1 MLFHKFINGT
11 KIIIYFNN
19 NFLTM
24 SNSKKPF
31 CKVCFD
37 AGKPESEYTNHF
49 VKNVPGPNGK
59 VICPTLLGLSCRYCL
74 KNGHMVSHCPDLTEN
89 KKKGKKISVTSASA
103 SVAKACKKT
112 NMFHHLTFD
121 SDYDSEE
128 DVTIVN
134 CCEPIVEKHHVDAV
148 TYASILAK
156 PKVETSANACTRSEL
171 TFDACAKVQ
180 KQQPYK
186 YSFKKSWAAYDSSSD
201 EEED

>member
-1 MLFHKFINGT
+1 
-11 KIIIYFNN
+11 
-19 NFLTM
+19 M
-24 SNSKKPF
+24 SHSKKPF

-49 VKNVPGPNGK
+49 VKNVPGTNGK
-59 VICPTLLGLSCRYCL
+59 VVCPTLLGLSCRYCF
-74 KNGHMVSHCPDLTEN
+74 KNGHTVSHCPDLTEN
-89 KKKGKKISVTSASA
+89 KKKEKKVYASVVASAYNA

-112 NMFHHLTFD
+112 NIFDHLTFD

-134 CCEPIVEKHHVDAV
+134 CCEPVKIEERTHTTAV

-156 PKVETSANACTRSEL
+156 PKIEASANASASANACARSEL
-171 TFDACAKVQ
+171 TFDVCAKIQ
-180 KQQPYK
+180 KQEPCK

-201 EEED
+201 EEDD